1 MSNRNF
7 KGWLVANGHKQK
19 ELAELL
25 GISVPMLSMKLNDK
39 SQFSLKQVKTIC
51 EHYKISAEMF
61 LQ

>member
-1 MSNRNF
+1 MSNRTF

-25 GISVPMLSMKLNDK
+25 GISIPMLSMKLNDK

-51 EHYKISAEMF
+51 EHYGVSAEMF

>member
-19 ELAELL
+19 ELAEVL
-25 GISVPMLSMKLNDK
+25 GISLPMLSMKLNDK
-39 SQFSLKQVKTIC
+39 SEFSLKQVKKIC
-51 EHYKISAEMF
+51 EHYGISAEIF

>member
-7 KGWLVANGHKQK
+7 KGWLVANGYKQK